1 MIQTGT
7 ILKIKGRQAVIFTDQ
22 CDIVCIDKQPGMY
35 EGLEIRFSSSEI
47 INKRNLF
54 VQYSPLVGSIAAV
67 FIFAFLL
74 FNSLYLSQH
83 NVYAYIEVA
92 TNHYNLE
99 LSIDENRKVIDVK
112 ALDDSTEHL
121 ITNLELKSKSLENVL
136 SDIFN
141 KTDSLGLIKA
151 DAEFP
156 ILVARHIT
164 EHGDSEI
171 DTVKL
176 NAVCRKAVSNLTDK
190 DITLYTI
197 DVTHDDRE
205 LSFANNISMGRYVVY
220 DTGIEQ
226 GISLT
231 IEYVKTAKIS
241 EILEK
246 INIENKFE
254 IGDSDDNAL
263 VTNAPTPNISPT
275 QNASITNTPITST
288 EPSRLPS
295 NTSNK
300 ASSKPS
306 PLPKNTP
313 SKTTSKPSQLPKHT
327 PSKATIKPSQL
338 PKPSRDEDR
347 LDVNLNVNYDIS
359 IIKAMEK
366 EIEKAEKQIDSIK
379 KNIESNINLEKNN
392 AETRIEEIYKNADL
406 DWNTKQEEINRIK
419 SDLNNKI
426 ADFRK
431 NEKELISNILEN
443 LYQKMDELAA

>member
-1 MIQTGT
+1 MTQTGT

-83 NVYAYIEVA
+83 NIYAYIEVA

-99 LSIDENRKVIDVK
+99 LSIDENRKVIGVK
-112 ALDDSTEHL
+112 ALDDSSEHL
-121 ITNLELKSKSLENVL
+121 ITDLELKSKPLENVL
-136 SDIFN
+136 SDVLN
-141 KTDSLGLIKA
+141 KTDSLELIKA
-151 DAEFP
+151 DTEFP
-156 ILVARHIT
+156 ILIATHIA
-164 EHGDSEI
+164 EQGVSEI
-171 DTVKL
+171 ETDKL
-176 NAVCRKAVSNLTDK
+176 NAVCRKSVSNLTDK
-190 DITLYTI
+190 DIMLYTI

-205 LSFANNISMGRYVVY
+205 LSFSNNISMGRYAVY

-231 IEYVKTAKIS
+231 IEYVKTAKIG
-241 EILEK
+241 EILDK

-254 IGDSDDNAL
+254 IGGSDENVL
-263 VTNAPTPNISPT
+263 VNNAPTPDISPT
-275 QNASITNTPITST
+275 QNTSITNTPKTST
-288 EPSRLPS
+288 EPS

-300 ASSKPS
+300 ASSKSS
-306 PLPKNTP
+306 PIPKHTP
-313 SKTTSKPSQLPKHT
+313 NKTTSKPSPLPKHT
-327 PSKATIKPSQL
+327 PNKATSKPSPL
-338 PKPSRDEDR
+338 PKPSRDEEM
-347 LDVNLNVNYDIS
+347 LDVNLNVKYDIS

-366 EIEKAEKQIDSIK
+366 EIEKAEKQIDTIK

-392 AETRIEEIYKNADL
+392 AETRIEEIYKNANL
-406 DWNTKQEEINRIK
+406 DWKTKQEEINRIK

-426 ADFRK
+426 ADLRK

-443 LYQKMDELAA
+443 LYQKMDQLAT